1 MHTKVSAFIP
11 IPPKERHTL
20 RVFAL
25 DMTAAEV
32 AALRDADAVLEPG
45 QVLPY
50 LRTDAAARL
59 LGVAVDATQVEVF
72 HTDDV
77 EAIGLAAYLIEGNAV
92 SQAQIAADAD
102 RLDAYRGYVMTIRS
116 QAFGGQ
122 AATLRPDPKARL
134 MGTYSE
140 EVPPVRFD
148 PLPSSSASGVLGG
161 GRAPMSD
168 ARIGGMVATFVLLFL
183 FVLTGLLIWIAR

>member
-148 PLPSSSASGVLGG
+148 PLPTSSASGVLGG

>member
-11 IPPKERHTL
+11 IPPNERHTL

-50 LRTDAAARL
+50 LRADAAVRL

-72 HTDDV
+72 HSDDV

-102 RLDAYRGYVMTIRS
+102 MLDAYRGYVLTIRS
-116 QAFGGQ
+116 QAFGRQ

-134 MGTYSE
+134 MGIYAE
-140 EVPPVRFD
+140 EVPPVKFD
-148 PLPSSSASGVLGG
+148 PLPTASASGALGG

-168 ARIGGMVATFVLLFL
+168 ARIGGMVATVALILMFGLTAFV
-183 FVLTGLLIWIAR
+183 IWFAG

>member
-1 MHTKVSAFIP
+1 MIAETTIP
-11 IPPKERHTL
+11 ILPNERHTL

-72 HTDDV
+72 HSDDV

-102 RLDAYRGYVMTIRS
+102 RLDTYRGYVLTIRS

-134 MGTYSE
+134 MGTYAE
-140 EVPPVRFD
+140 EVPPVKFD
-148 PLPSSSASGVLGG
+148 PLPTSSASGVLGG